1 MPKGYYAL
9 MVPSLLRMDLRLMPV
24 SRRAELDRLG
34 MAARGAPEY
43 AGVVHDLFE
52 RLLPSSEEGGA
63 KPSGSLTQLL
73 HEHGFD
79 SVEHDQI
86 KAGLKN
92 GTLGLAQNRLPV
104 TSKIEDVY
112 DGDVFDARIETG
124 GDFGKLGRE
133 ALRGGTVA
141 VVSLAGGAGSRW
153 TKGAGVVKGLNPFA
167 KLGGKYRNFIEVHLA
182 KSRRTSRENGA
193 SIPHVIT
200 TSYLTHAPIARHT
213 EREANYGYEGDSV
226 SYRQAGALDCG

>member
-1 MPKGYYAL
+1 
-9 MVPSLLRMDLRLMPV
+9 MPV

-52 RLLPSSEEGGA
+52 RLLPCSEEGGA
-63 KPSGSLTQLL
+63 KPSGSLTQFL

-92 GTLGLAQNRLPV
+92 GTLGVAQNRLPV

-141 VVSLAGGAGSRW
+141 VCPWREGRAAAGLKEQALSR
-153 TKGAGVVKGLNPFA
+153 G
-167 KLGGKYRNFIEVHLA
+167 
-182 KSRRTSRENGA
+182 
-193 SIPHVIT
+193 
-200 TSYLTHAPIARHT
+200 
-213 EREANYGYEGDSV
+213 
-226 SYRQAGALDCG
+226 